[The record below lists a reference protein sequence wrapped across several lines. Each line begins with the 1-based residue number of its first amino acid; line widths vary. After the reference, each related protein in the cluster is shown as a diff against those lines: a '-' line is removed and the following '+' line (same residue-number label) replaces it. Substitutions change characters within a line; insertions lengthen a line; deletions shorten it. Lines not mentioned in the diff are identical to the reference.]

1 MAACLCRVPPYY
13 KPSSIYSINTRRI
26 GNIQYRPLTRQGDQ
40 NVIQW
45 AACAQF
51 RHRHAM
57 LQWILYSRYC
67 AGTNLP
73 DKRGRNASRLHYN
86 LLTRQRQC
94 FQRIQTPSL
103 PIQNLFR
110 RTVMGLV
117 TPLLCEAGESHPAL
131 RRVTKGPAHAD
142 LGHGRWPAVSINQ
155 IRSLWPRWG
164 RFRGRIVARTCNHH
178 VIKAPL
184 QFRQASRMRT
194 SFHIRETEHWSNPVH
209 FVYIAK
215 SRKMPRLPKCCRE
228 TSKYKQIK
236 YNELNQ

>member
-1 MAACLCRVPPYY
+1 MAACLCRAPPYY

-26 GNIQYRPLTRQGDQ
+26 GNIHYRPLTRQGDQ

-45 AACAQF
+45 AACAQQF
-51 RHRHAM
+51 RHRHAV

-110 RTVMGLV
+110 QTVMGLV
-117 TPLLCEAGESHPAL
+117 TPMLCEAAESRPAP
-131 RRVTKGPAHAD
+131 RRVTEGPAHAD
-142 LGHGRWPAVSINQ
+142 PGHGRWPAVSINQ
-155 IRSLWPRWG
+155 IHSVWPHWG
-164 RFRGRIVARTCNHH
+164 RFRGRMAAQTCNHH
-178 VIKAPL
+178 VIKALL
-184 QFRQASRMRT
+184 QFRRASRMRT
-194 SFHIRETEHWSNPVH
+194 SFHIREILELWSNQVH
-209 FVYIAK
+209 FVCIAK
-215 SRKMPRLPKCCRE
+215 SRKNTTVPKVLQRN
-228 TSKYKQIK
+228 K
-236 YNELNQ
+236 